1 MDSLDVDSFFTN
13 IPLRETINIC
23 TNLLYND
30 VDVIVGINK
39 SEFEN
44 LLSLANQEFYLTI
57 FFTNKRRMWPWDGP
71 YNLLWEMLFC
81 CFMKWN
87 DLNSALAN
95 LNQFFTEDMLMILL
109 FYLNQP
115 SSSQNLKQISIHVIL
130 ICLFHLNNK
139 IMISCHFKT

>member
-1 MDSLDVDSFFTN
+1 MFNEFTVKDSFAFAEEILQQGGKLFMNSLDVDSFFTN

-81 CFMKWN
+81 CFMK
-87 DLNSALAN
+87 
-95 LNQFFTEDMLMILL
+95 
-109 FYLNQP
+109 
-115 SSSQNLKQISIHVIL
+115 
-130 ICLFHLNNK
+130 
-139 IMISCHFKT
+139 